1 MPTELEVAFHHA
13 MEEIYQRAKDEAG
26 YNARRFGEMVADH
39 GGVETA
45 RRLIGAGQVSDGYIA
60 LWERKRLD
68 LTMEA
73 MLIGRPEFHP
83 LFTEAEL
90 HICRKWLKEFGYE
103 RL

>member
-1 MPTELEVAFHHA
+1 MPTELEIAFHHA

-26 YNARRFGEMVADH
+26 YNATVFRQMVAEH
-39 GGVETA
+39 GVVETA
-45 RRLIGAGQVSDGYIA
+45 RRLINARQVSDGYTA

-90 HICRKWLKEFGYE
+90 QICRKRLKDYGYE
-103 RL
+103 R